1 MTLCRTSQTELFTQF
16 FQQNGTFGLV
26 RKLWTSTTNG
36 FYGKSWLW
44 YNICIKTTHLNAG
57 IGFPCAGHN
66 SEKDFSILIL
76 NEPKVSEVVE
86 NFGSDIPMG
95 SKKLEH
101 LFGFLN
107 HAVVVPEWWKREP
120 LSRASYSKTL
130 THWLFECGRI
140 NNGWKFR
147 FG

>member
-26 RKLWTSTTNG
+26 RKLWTCATNWI
-36 FYGKSWLW
+36 YGKSWLW

-107 HAVVVPEWWKREP
+107 RAVVPEWWKWEP

-130 THWLFECGRI
+130 THWLFECRRI
-140 NNGWKFR
+140 NNGWKFW